1 MSIFVTS
8 VKSDFGR
15 ALHLYL
21 ILKSQ
26 LASSEKDGDNSHV
39 FNQTLTFFFR
49 YTLIRSLLN

>member
-39 FNQTLTFFFR
+39 LNKTLTFFLR
-49 YTLIRSLLN
+49 YTSIRSLLK